1 MYPCVRES
9 LLMGIGGGFGMGG
22 VRALFGGMFP
32 SFIEFLMNQWQPRM
46 GDVY

>member
-22 VRALFGGMFP
+22 VRALWGGMFILL
-32 SFIEFLMNQWQPRM
+32 FTNCLI
-46 GDVY
+46 D